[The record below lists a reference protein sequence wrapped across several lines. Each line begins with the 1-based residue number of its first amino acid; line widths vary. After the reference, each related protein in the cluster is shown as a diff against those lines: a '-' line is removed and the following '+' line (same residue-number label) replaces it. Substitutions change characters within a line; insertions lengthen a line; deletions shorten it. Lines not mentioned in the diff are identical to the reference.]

1 MKIRILA
8 IGKLKEKYWRDAIA
22 EYEKRLRPYTKLE
35 ILEGTEEDAPENLSA
50 KEKELVMA
58 KEGKFFL
65 SKIKDGDYT
74 IALDLG
80 GDMVTSEAL
89 AELIEKKGMMQGKNI
104 NFIIGGSLG
113 IADEVKAK
121 CQKHIAFG
129 NATFPHQMIRVFLTE
144 QIYRSMK
151 IIRNEPYH
159 K

>member
-22 EYEKRLRPYTKLE
+22 EYEKRLRPYVKLE
-35 ILEGTEEDAPENLSA
+35 ILEGAEEDAPENLSQ
-50 KEKELVMA
+50 KEKDLVMA

-80 GDMVTSEAL
+80 GDMVTSEEL
-89 AELIEKKGMMQGKNI
+89 ASVIEKKGMMQGKNI

-113 IADEVKAK
+113 IDTEVKAK
-121 CQKHIAFG
+121 CQKRIAFG

>member
-8 IGKLKEKYWRDAIA
+8 IGKLKERYWKDAIA
-22 EYEKRLRPYTKLE
+22 EYEKRLRPYVRME
-35 ILEGTEEDAPENLSA
+35 ILEGSEENAPEHLSP
-50 KEKELVMA
+50 KEKEAVMA
-58 KEGKFFL
+58 KEGCFFL
-65 SKIKDGDYT
+65 HKIKPDDYN

-80 GDMVTSEAL
+80 GDMVTSEEL
-89 AELIEKKGMMQGKNI
+89 ADIIEKKGMLPGNNI

-113 IADEVKAK
+113 IDRAVIAK
-121 CQKHIAFG
+121 CHRRIAFG

-151 IIRNEPYH
+151 ILRNEPYH

>member
-8 IGKLKEKYWRDAIA
+8 IGKLKEKYWRDAIG
-22 EYEKRLRPYTKLE
+22 EYEKRLRPYVKFE
-35 ILEGTEEDAPENLSA
+35 ILEGAEEDAPENLSQR
-50 KEKELVMA
+50 EKELIMA

-74 IALDLG
+74 VALDLG
-80 GDMVTSEAL
+80 GEMITSEGL

-121 CQKHIAFG
+121 CQKRVAFG

-144 QIYRSMK
+144 QVYRSMK